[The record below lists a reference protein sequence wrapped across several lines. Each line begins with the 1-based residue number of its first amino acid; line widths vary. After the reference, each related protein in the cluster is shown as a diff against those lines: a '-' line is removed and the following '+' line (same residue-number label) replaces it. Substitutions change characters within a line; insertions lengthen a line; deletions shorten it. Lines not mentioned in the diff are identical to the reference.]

1 MIACIKSLAV
11 AMLITAA
18 SAGNPFVTKKSN
30 VKAKNSY
37 MRKLMNGA
45 KATSNSQLHPNRKL
59 DENDDEEYQVDI
71 SQYSL
76 KFGKCQFVQG
86 YSDELAE
93 DEEYDSVL
101 AVNRFII
108 FRLCPTSSCESSCNT
123 GYGEYM
129 VDMDEYLM
137 ATTEYR
143 LEQQE
148 EYCDEC
154 DENCEQ
160 DDAAQ
165 DDGGRRLDEAEQ
177 NPNVDCDTCV
187 STCQKIENMEA
198 NGYIDATNYLECAAL
213 EQNNDDDGADV
224 EYFTG
229 AMCAASGAKIKI
241 GVFNDENCMELNE
254 DLDIEDYLADG
265 DGNQLKLSHQVLK
278 TVYDADECISCEQK
292 DEDAADDDAANDDAA
307 EVEIK
312 EVCENVYMAAA
323 KCEKSHSFDN
333 GYSNYAGYSNQMAN
347 EEVVCDFIDS
357 IQDGT
362 YDQYGSIVVGGAD
375 SSTSSSSSTTGGQK
389 FALTFFILGTVGLAV
404 YAAMLHTNLT
414 KNSKA
419 DLSTQGGAMA

>member
-18 SAGNPFVTKKSN
+18 SANPFVAKKSN

-59 DENDDEEYQVDI
+59 DEDEEEYVVDI

-76 KFGKCQFVQG
+76 KFEKCQFVQG

-101 AVNRFII
+101 SLNRFII
-108 FRLCPTSSCESSCNT
+108 FRLCPTSSCASSCNT

-148 EYCDEC
+148 EYCEEC

-160 DDAAQ
+160 DDQAQ
-165 DDGGRRLDEAEQ
+165 DDADRRLDEAEQ
-177 NPNVDCDTCV
+177 NANVDCDTCV
-187 STCQKIENMEA
+187 STCQKIENMEE

-213 EQNNDDDGADV
+213 EQNNDDDKEDV

-229 AMCAASGAKIKI
+229 AMCANSGAKIKI
-241 GVFNDENCMELNE
+241 GVFNDENCMQLNE
-254 DLDIEDYLADG
+254 NLDIESYLADG
-265 DGNQLKLSHQVLK
+265 DGNQLKLSHQLLK
-278 TVYDADECISCEQK
+278 TVYDPDECISCEQV
-292 DEDAADDDAANDDAA
+292 DEDENNGDDGNDDA

-333 GYSNYAGYSNQMAN
+333 GYSNYNGYSNQMAN

-357 IQDGT
+357 IADGT

-414 KNSKA
+414 KSAKA
-419 DLSTQGGAMA
+419 DLSSQGGAMA